1 MTGSPEQRGNAHTNS
16 TAPDEVQRLGQR
28 RADARAAKDFAAA
41 DALRD
46 EIAELGWAV
55 TDAPGG
61 FTLEPG
67 DAGEPAPVASA
78 ASDVPSALDREPIY
92 DVAIH
97 WVCEG
102 WSDDI
107 DRAIAAFS
115 SNAGSRK
122 LQFVVADVTGD
133 AADRWVGRDD
143 VEVVW
148 LRADTGW
155 AAARNAGLSRS
166 LAPIVVAVDGSI
178 EPTGDVFSPVETALK
193 DPAAGVVGPFGIV
206 THDLREFEEAAD
218 EGPCDAVEG
227 YLMAFRREV
236 FTDVGGFDE
245 KFRWY
250 RTADIDWSFR
260 VREAGLGCS
269 VVPLPVVKHEH
280 RAWAAATESQRTSWS
295 KRNFYRFLDR
305 YRDRWDLVLSG
316 EPEDHDHD
324 DDHEHEHRHE
334 RPVTMPEGR

>member
-1 MTGSPEQRGNAHTNS
+1 MTGSEEGRGVPQ
-16 TAPDEVQRLGQR
+16 APDEVRQLAEQ

-46 EIAELGWAV
+46 QIAERGWAV
-55 TDAPGG
+55 TDTPGG
-61 FTLEPG
+61 FDLEPT
-67 DAGEPAPVASA
+67 DRDRPTAGASAPSEVAS
-78 ASDVPSALDREPIY
+78 VLDREPTF

-102 WSDDI
+102 WLDDI
-107 DRAIAAFS
+107 DRAITGFAA
-115 SNAGSRK
+115 NAGSRR

-133 AADRWVGRDD
+133 AIDRWGGRDD
-143 VEVVW
+143 VEVLW
-148 LRADTGW
+148 LRDDAGW

-178 EPTGDVFSPVETALK
+178 EPTGDVFSPIETALK

-206 THDLREFEEAAD
+206 TEDLREFQEASE

-236 FTDVGGFDE
+236 LTDVGGFDE
-245 KFRWY
+245 KFKWY
-250 RTADIDWSFR
+250 RTADIDWSFK
-260 VREAGLGCS
+260 VKDAGLGCS
-269 VVPLPVVKHEH
+269 VVSLPVTKHEH
-280 RAWAAATESQRTSWS
+280 RAWAAASDKQRTSWS

-305 YRDRWDLVLSG
+305 YRDRWDLVLAG
-316 EPEDHDHD
+316 EPDHHDHDHD
-324 DDHEHEHRHE
+324 HEHHHE